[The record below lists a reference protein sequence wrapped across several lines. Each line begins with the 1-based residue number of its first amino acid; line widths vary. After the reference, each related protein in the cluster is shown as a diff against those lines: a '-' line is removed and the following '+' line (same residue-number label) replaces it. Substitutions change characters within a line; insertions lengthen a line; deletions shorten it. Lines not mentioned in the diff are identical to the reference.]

1 MKKLL
6 IVLALTL
13 FSCSSDSEA
22 IQEPDTTCYSI
33 IARGVDERG
42 NYIIINV
49 SDFNQRRYLVPNY
62 LDYIG
67 QSQLCEPITLTQ
79 QPL

>member
-6 IVLALTL
+6 IILALTL
-13 FSCSSDSEA
+13 FSCSSDSE
-22 IQEPDTTCYSI
+22 PTTPETNCYRI
-33 IARGVDERG
+33 IARGIDERG

-62 LDYIG
+62 LDYLG